1 MSSIKEYFSEA
12 AQGIKSLVQG
22 MMVTGK
28 ELVTP
33 KITEQYPENRA
44 TLQIA
49 DRFRAELTLI
59 YDSEGRHKCIGCGI
73 CQMNCPNGT
82 IQLTTKMVELPDGKK
97 KRKLDKYMYDLGSCT
112 FCMLCVTTCPQ
123 DALEFS
129 NDFEQATF
137 TRGSLMKQLNYRPEP
152 KDDPSVAAP
161 AKPTADAERIAR
173 IKAEALAKAA
183 KIKAE
188 REAAAKAAAGGEPT
202 EKKEASPTVKQEKAE
217 VKPEV
222 KAESKPEAKAETIKV
237 KAEEKIETN
246 PENKPHVK
254 VDIKE
259 ESGEPKVEAKPEET
273 KIENKPKVSE
283 TGEKST
289 DEPQA

>member
-1 MSSIKEYFSEA
+1 MGSIKEYFTEA
-12 AQGIKSLVQG
+12 AKGIKSLVDG
-22 MMVTGK
+22 MVVTGK
-28 ELVTP
+28 EFVTP

-59 YDSEGRHKCIGCGI
+59 YDNEGRHKCIGCGI

-82 IQLTTKMVELPDGKK
+82 IQLTTKMVDLPDGKK

-137 TRGSLMKQLNYRPEP
+137 TRNSLVKQLNYRPEP
-152 KDDPSVAAP
+152 SDNASAP
-161 AKPTADAERIAR
+161 PPKPTIDPEKLAK

-188 REAAAKAAAGGEPT
+188 KAAAASAATDNSSPSTSPENNKAT
-202 EKKEASPTVKQEKAE
+202 TVASPQANV
-217 VKPEV
+217 
-222 KAESKPEAKAETIKV
+222 ESTDK
-237 KAEEKIETN
+237 
-246 PENKPHVK
+246 
-254 VDIKE
+254 
-259 ESGEPKVEAKPEET
+259 
-273 KIENKPKVSE
+273 KVSE
-283 TGEKST
+283 TMQPQSATETEKKDLSVSPPA
-289 DEPQA
+289 DNNPAPSISEEKAE

>member
-1 MSSIKEYFSEA
+1 MGSIKEYFSEA
-12 AQGIKSLVQG
+12 AKGLKSLVDG

-59 YDSEGRHKCIGCGI
+59 YDNEGRHKCIGCGI

-82 IQLTTKMVELPDGKK
+82 IQLTTKMVDLPDGKK

-137 TRGSLMKQLNYRPEP
+137 TRNSLMKQLNYRPEP
-152 KDDPSVAAP
+152 KDEPATAPKPAMDPEKL
-161 AKPTADAERIAR
+161 AK

-188 REAAAKAAAGGEPT
+188 REAAAAAAGGD
-202 EKKEASPTVKQEKAE
+202 AS
-217 VKPEV
+217 KPESSGPESPKTEAPKPETPKPDTPKV
-222 KAESKPEAKAETIKV
+222 ETPKPEADKPESPKAESTKPE
-237 KAEEKIETN
+237 
-246 PENKPHVK
+246 PP
-254 VDIKE
+254 KE
-259 ESGEPKVEAKPEET
+259 EN
-273 KIENKPKVSE
+273 IDNK
-283 TGEKST
+283 
-289 DEPQA
+289 